1 MFLTIA
7 VAVTLV
13 VLVFARD
20 VARSAHGAIGPRRSE
35 NRSFAGLSNALI
47 YQENSFDTG
56 LVRLLRD
63 GPTLTRPVFYARL
76 SLLHQELPVW
86 STEAELMRR
95 PKLDHDINDLLA
107 QVTQSRIDAYESIMT
122 SITRDLTLPAFTP
135 EGDEQPTTA
144 PARALLASVT
154 SWDHA
159 RFDLAKEPGL
169 VTLHK
174 LTSKAATYYSS
185 FGDQA
190 LVASPT
196 LALSRGIGIAAVHVT
211 PAPLPAAKGE
221 ILLPPVTAIRVG
233 VSIKNA
239 SFVDQSVTIDVTMIP
254 ANGPI
259 AGERQSVHVNLGP
272 LQAWA
277 YTPKDFQTVASERAT
292 LQITVSGA
300 PAAPGM
306 ATSRSYR
313 VMLSPSGHA

>member
-1 MFLTIA
+1 M
-7 VAVTLV
+7 
-13 VLVFARD
+13 LVFARD

-35 NRSFAGLSNALI
+35 NRSFAGLSSALI
-47 YQENSFDTG
+47 SQENSFDTG

-86 STEAELMRR
+86 ATEAELMRR
-95 PKLDHDINDLLA
+95 PKLDHDINDVMA
-107 QVTQSRIDAYESIMT
+107 EVTETRIDAYESIMT
-122 SITRDLTLPAFTP
+122 SITRDLTLPGFTNV
-135 EGDEQPTTA
+135 GNGQPTAA

-154 SWDHA
+154 SWNRD
-159 RFDLAKEPGL
+159 RLDLAKDPGL

-190 LVASPT
+190 LVASST
-196 LALSRGIGIAAVHVT
+196 LVLSRGIGIAAVLVT
-211 PAPLPAAKGE
+211 PAPLPAVKGE
-221 ILLPPVTAIRVG
+221 ILLPPVDKIRVG
-233 VSIKNA
+233 VAIRNA
-239 SFVDQSVTIDVTMIP
+239 SFVNQTVTIDVTMIP
-254 ANGPI
+254 SNGPI
-259 AGERQSVHVNLGP
+259 PGERQSVHVNLGP

-277 YTPKDFQTVASERAT
+277 YTPKDFATVASERAT

-313 VMLSPSGHA
+313 VELSPSGHV